1 MVESCIYE
9 IKKRVFFFLYLCGA
23 AKHDGAFCHRSSPGG
38 ITQHDVTVHSA
49 AQQVVLGF

>member
-1 MVESCIYE
+1 MFESCIYE
-9 IKKRVFFFLYLCGA
+9 IRKRGFFFLYLCGA

-49 AQQVVLGF
+49 AQQVALGF